1 MGILIMFGNTST
13 SQVGFSGDIW
23 GFDLIEWGLMGL
35 LIIGFNDW
43 ETWGR
48 IGFKGDL
55 VCFYGI
61 CVIQWYLMEF

>member
-23 GFDLIEWGLMGL
+23 GFDLFEWGSMGIL
-35 LIIGFNDW
+35 
-43 ETWGR
+43 

>member
-23 GFDLIEWGLMGL
+23 GFDLIEWGLMGI

-55 VCFYGI
+55 VGFNGDFLEI
-61 CVIQWYLMEF
+61 TIEFTL